1 MLDRL
6 PAGWLPAKA
15 VRLEDLA
22 EDRLFRYGVQLGE
35 AGYFWEAHAVW
46 EELWRAVPAQ
56 SAESHLL
63 RALIQRAAAALKR
76 ELGNPAGATKLLAKA
91 NASLDQA
98 RALARAAHD
107 PELRITVLNAVVR
120 RVLE

>member
-1 MLDRL
+1 M
-6 PAGWLPAKA
+6 
-15 VRLEDLA
+15 
-22 EDRLFRYGVQLGE
+22 QLCE

-56 SAESHLL
+56 SAASHLL

-91 NASLDQA
+91 NASLA
-98 RALARAAHD
+98 RARSLARRNDD
-107 PELRITVLNAVVR
+107 PEPRLTVISILVDNA
-120 RVLE
+120 LCA